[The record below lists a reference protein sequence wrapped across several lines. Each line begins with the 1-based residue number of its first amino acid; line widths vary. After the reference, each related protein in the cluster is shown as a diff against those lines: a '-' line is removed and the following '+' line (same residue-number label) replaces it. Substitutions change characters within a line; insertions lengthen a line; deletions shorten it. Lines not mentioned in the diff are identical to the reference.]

1 VRGADAS
8 APRRAYDIE
17 VARLSRDRVAI
28 VALHG
33 VADQRPG
40 QTVRELA
47 RLLTYGADGA
57 PRYVEGETH
66 GVLVP
71 VGPLEPA
78 APARADAAL
87 ADGRALPGATS
98 GFYRTQKDGA
108 PAADLGLA
116 LTDYLLQRHQL
127 AESDALYE
135 STRASLVRRADARAV
150 DLYEMYWADLSRLR
164 AGGVRALS
172 ALYQL
177 FFHLNLLARDIVD
190 QVALTVGGGTG
201 WRALQRLHAWSAW
214 LMTGPAALIQLAML
228 LLVPF
233 GAASLVP
240 ATQHRYL
247 LAAAGAAAAALIAG
261 AAVLVGLRELSRA
274 RRWLKVAPLLVGAT
288 GCASLAVDALLS
300 VEPTAWM
307 YLGAAVL
314 LVGVIGAFAV
324 ARLAR
329 AARGVGALGYGLIG
343 AMSVALLVEAKRTL
357 PQASTLPEW
366 MLTAALHVGEV
377 LLAALL
383 IAWALLAL
391 VQIGALVL
399 GLSLGGAQDANV
411 RESLYTARL
420 GMILSAGLFAVLSL
434 VLWSVITYVAGLSI
448 ENFSY
453 EPVVFGSGYR
463 GAAIFLEARVQD
475 VGGFFTPM
483 VVAGALIAFAALLV
497 LAPSLR
503 EELVPT
509 VNVDRHGVRREAALW
524 APRLGHWLSAGFAR
538 LRGGLG
544 VLVPLLAITGAA
556 IYLAFVLW
564 QFFPAAISG
573 AWLGYLQGEALV
585 AVGKWVAGG
594 ALTVTA
600 LGARFRDT
608 FGRLRVALDAV
619 LDIDNY
625 FADPPDRQP
634 PRARIFARFA
644 GLLAHL
650 RERGYAR
657 IVIVAHSQ
665 GTVISADLLRWL
677 HAHRRLRPLAG
688 EASIALVTVG
698 SPLRDLY
705 AARFPLLYRWMGS
718 IAPRLAT
725 AGPTAADIGAIE
737 WVNAYRS
744 GDYVG
749 RAIWTPPGDR
759 ELFRVATV
767 GTDGVVLAK
776 REGDRVE
783 FCLGAGAHTHYFSN
797 DAVALAVEID
807 RLIGGLPVR
816 EPGRS

>member
-1 VRGADAS
+1 M
-8 APRRAYDIE
+8 
-17 VARLSRDRVAI
+17 VARVSHERVAI
-28 VALHG
+28 VAVHG

-47 RLLTYGADGA
+47 RLLTHGADGA
-57 PRYVEGETH
+57 PHYVEGETH

-71 VGPLEPA
+71 VAPLAPS
-78 APARADAAL
+78 APARVDAAL
-87 ADGRALPGATS
+87 VDRRALPGAAS
-98 GFYRTQKDGA
+98 GFYRVQKEGA
-108 PAADLGLA
+108 AAPDLGLA
-116 LTDYLLQRHQL
+116 LTDYLLHRHRL
-127 AESDALYE
+127 AEGDALYE
-135 STRASLVRRADARAV
+135 STRVSLLRHADARAV
-150 DLYEMYWADLSRLR
+150 DIYEMYWADLSRLR

-190 QVALTVGGGTG
+190 QVALAVGGGTG

-247 LAAAGAAAAALIAG
+247 LAAGGAAAAALLAG
-261 AAVLVGLRELSRA
+261 AAVLAGLRELSAA
-274 RRWLKVAPLLVGAT
+274 RRWLKVAPLLLAAA
-288 GCASLAVDALLS
+288 GCAGVAADALLGTG
-300 VEPTAWM
+300 PTAWM

-314 LVGVIGAFAV
+314 LVGVIGALAV

-329 AARGVGALGYGLIG
+329 AARGVGAFGYALIG
-343 AMSVALLVEAKRTL
+343 ATCIALLVEAKRMQ

-366 MLTAALHVGEV
+366 MLTSALHVGEV

-391 VQIGALVL
+391 VQIGALLL
-399 GLSLGGAQDANV
+399 GLALGGARDASV

-453 EPVVFGSGYR
+453 EPIVFGRGYR

-483 VVAGALIAFAALLV
+483 VVAGALIAFAALLM

-503 EELVPT
+503 EELAPT

-524 APRLGHWLSAGFAR
+524 APRLGHWLSAGLAR
-538 LRGGLG
+538 LRDGLG
-544 VLVPLLAITGAA
+544 VLVPLLAIAGGT
-556 IYLAFVLW
+556 IYLAFVLR
-564 QFFPAAISG
+564 QFFPESISG
-573 AWLGYLQGEALV
+573 AWLESLQGEALV

-600 LGARFRDT
+600 LGARFRET

-634 PRARIFARFA
+634 PRARIYARFA
-644 GLLAHL
+644 ALLAHL
-650 RERGYAR
+650 RDRGYAR

-677 HAHRRLRPLAG
+677 HANRRLRAVAG
-688 EASIALVTVG
+688 ETPIALVTVG
-698 SPLRDLY
+698 SPLRELY

-718 IAPRLAT
+718 TAPRFAT
-725 AGPTAADIGAIE
+725 AGPTGADLGAAE

-759 ELFRVATV
+759 EVFRVASV
-767 GTDGVVLAK
+767 GADGVVQAR
-776 REGDRVE
+776 REGDRAE

-816 EPGRS
+816 ESGES